1 MLGETNSAI
10 SDWVCRRLSQIF
22 WKETR
27 QAMSKLGKRLI
38 KAAQEARAI
47 ARGEADPKTYKIS
60 VPREI
65 NVKALRTR
73 MRMTQ
78 EQFAARYN
86 LNVARVR
93 DWEQGRS
100 QPDGAVRAY
109 LTVIEQEP
117 NAVERALR
125 KAS

>member
-1 MLGETNSAI
+1 
-10 SDWVCRRLSQIF
+10 
-22 WKETR
+22 
-27 QAMSKLGKRLI
+27 MSKLGKRLV
-38 KAAQEARAI
+38 KSAREARAI
-47 ARGEADPKTYKIS
+47 ARGEADARSYKVS
-60 VPREI
+60 VPRKI
-65 NVKALRTR
+65 DVKALRTR
-73 MRMTQ
+73 LHMTQ

-117 NAVERALR
+117 SAVERALR
-125 KAS
+125 AD

>member
-1 MLGETNSAI
+1 
-10 SDWVCRRLSQIF
+10 
-22 WKETR
+22 
-27 QAMSKLGKRLI
+27 MSTLGKRLI
-38 KAAQEARAI
+38 KSAKEARAI
-47 ARGEADPKTYKIS
+47 ARGVANPASYKIF
-60 VPREI
+60 VPHKI

-73 MRMTQ
+73 LRMTQ

-100 QPDGAVRAY
+100 EPDGAVRAY

-117 NAVERALR
+117 GAVDRALR
-125 KAS
+125 VAC

>member
-1 MLGETNSAI
+1 
-10 SDWVCRRLSQIF
+10 
-22 WKETR
+22 
-27 QAMSKLGKRLI
+27 MSKLGKRLV
-38 KAAQEARAI
+38 KSAKEARAI
-47 ARGEADPKTYKIS
+47 ARGEMESASYKIS
-60 VPREI
+60 IPRKI
-65 NVKALRTR
+65 DVKALRTKLH
-73 MRMTQ
+73 MTQ

-117 NAVERALR
+117 GVVERALR
-125 KAS
+125 AAG